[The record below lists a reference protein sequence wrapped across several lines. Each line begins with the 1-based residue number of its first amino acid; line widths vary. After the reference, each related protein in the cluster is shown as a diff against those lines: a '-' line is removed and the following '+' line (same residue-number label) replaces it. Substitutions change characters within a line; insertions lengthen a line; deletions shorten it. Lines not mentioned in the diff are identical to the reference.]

1 MRERAKKTRT
11 GFYYQMSLNTDSS
24 TSARCALQIQ
34 RSWQVMNVCPMIF
47 VDMNYLWAQC
57 DYTGSSKLFSKLQ
70 KHESHSLF
78 IFIWN
83 HSHYCFFFLLNLARK
98 VSRRCSKFHTKCC
111 NVSHCIASC
120 VTHKTPINWR
130 AKKSLQ
136 AQVWLHYFPLYSSLV
151 WFHFLILFTAEN
163 GIIWCFIIFKHVT
176 FFSSLVSEVQGTDN
190 IIGDRAKV
198 HFPSLQKYPG

>member
-1 MRERAKKTRT
+1 MC
-11 GFYYQMSLNTDSS
+11 FTDSEKL
-24 TSARCALQIQ
+24 TSYECLSNDFCRHELL
-34 RSWQVMNVCPMIF
+34 V
-47 VDMNYLWAQC
+47 
-57 DYTGSSKLFSKLQ
+57 GSVWLHRKLKTLLKTAKAWISFTIHIHLKPFPLLSF
-70 KHESHSLF
+70 LF
-78 IFIWN
+78 F
-83 HSHYCFFFLLNLARK
+83 LNLARK

-111 NVSHCIASC
+111 SVSHCIASC

>member
-1 MRERAKKTRT
+1 MQTLNCERKSKKKRT

-47 VDMNYLWAQC
+47 ADMNYLWAQC
-57 DYTGSSKLFSKLQ
+57 DYTESSKLFSKLQ

-111 NVSHCIASC
+111 SVSHCIASC
-120 VTHKTPINWR
+120 VTRKTTINWR
-130 AKKSLQ
+130 AKKKSPGSGL
-136 AQVWLHYFPLYSSLV
+136 AT
-151 WFHFLILFTAEN
+151 LFSFV
-163 GIIWCFIIFKHVT
+163 FIT
-176 FFSSLVSEVQGTDN
+176 CLVSLSY
-190 IIGDRAKV
+190 
-198 HFPSLQKYPG
+198 SLYCREWNYLMFHHL